1 MTDERTIHED
11 NDTPTAT
18 MAEGDSQAQGGVENT
33 PHLAEG
39 STGASLENGVRAD
52 TKWSAGDETED
63 PKSGGTPVHAA
74 PDEESPRT

>member
-18 MAEGDSQAQGGVENT
+18 MAEGDTQVQGEVENT

-39 STGASLENGVRAD
+39 STGGSLENGVRAD
-52 TKWSAGDETED
+52 TKWSEGDQTED
-63 PKSGGTPVHAA
+63 PKSGHSPV
-74 PDEESPRT
+74 